1 MFNLFRKKKEDIYEI
16 LLPGEK
22 SQKEEPFSTPKQ
34 EKDRIFEDV
43 VGCDDIK
50 RVFRMALKSD
60 EPVHV
65 LLVGPPASAKTIFL
79 DALMRKLGDK
89 QAYFAIG
96 SSSTKDGVV
105 NMLFMREP
113 KYLMVDEID
122 KLPMRDQASLLGLM
136 ETGEL
141 VETKVS
147 KTRRIKLKT
156 WVFATANTTATLSKP
171 LLTRFMVFSLK
182 PYTYEDFEEVTV
194 HILGRRYN
202 IKPNLAIVIA
212 SAVWH
217 RMGTP
222 NIRQCLKIAKMAK
235 KKEDVE
241 WLIETMKKYKDS
253 GEDWNE

>member
-22 SQKEEPFSTPKQ
+22 SQKEKPFNTPKQ

-43 VGCDDIK
+43 VGYDDIK

-60 EPVHV
+60 EPIHV

-79 DALMRKLGDK
+79 DALIRKLGDK

-96 SSSTKDGVV
+96 SSSTKAGVV

-147 KTRRIKLKT
+147 KTRCIKLKT
-156 WVFATANTTATLSKP
+156 WVFATANTTATISKRDSWYLISNP
-171 LLTRFMVFSLK
+171 IHTKILK
-182 PYTYEDFEEVTV
+182 
-194 HILGRRYN
+194 R
-202 IKPNLAIVIA
+202 
-212 SAVWH
+212 
-217 RMGTP
+217 
-222 NIRQCLKIAKMAK
+222 
-235 KKEDVE
+235 
-241 WLIETMKKYKDS
+241 
-253 GEDWNE
+253 